1 MMIDYEQKNKRF
13 SLKELKEIPTENKKK
28 ILNSSI
34 CQDSSTLIISTE
46 RNSCMIFEFQD
57 ILNFPK
63 TLTKSKKYGIIGKK
77 VDDFIYPEKKQNK
90 KDFLISQ
97 LIFEIKPTMEEGLL
111 MAIGLGKRVNIVQIS
126 SGKSF
131 EVEHDENS
139 VCKFIQWENDLLI
152 CAFENRV
159 IKIIKNYYFPF
170 KSFKDEDKITS
181 MKIVHWQ
188 QSDLLVIGNNKKVK
202 ILDFLK
208 ISDNEFK
215 SFVISKLEGNIDI
228 IETKNQ
234 YILFCSKENKII
246 YCFHFLNNDTKP
258 KMLFEINLFNFNDLT
273 EQEIIN
279 VKLISNEGIIVILKN
294 EIYLFYIKDNKYV
307 LNSTYKNSLDNNIF
321 FSYLIYDRKKYY
333 LIYALQDKLKISE
346 IEIIQN
352 NSSNIILS
360 TPYDLELHKN
370 MIYTCI
376 NTLLN
381 RKNEFA
387 IKKLDDNSLQI
398 ETEFAWLKLEFN
410 LDNLSLNFSVLECHD
425 VVLKKKLEEEIEK
438 IKLNEEEKIN
448 DYNEYVTEKIIFLI
462 KIINSDISESYISEG
477 ESEIDKLKTEQFLYY
492 YETFRKWKEIAK
504 AKIPIK
510 NLFNDDEY
518 EFDLDNKVMKESIKN
533 LVPKWNFNFNE
544 LNIDNAFNFAN
555 SNFYSSFYDIKI
567 DKRKK
572 NKDSYEEVNNDK
584 AVIYK
589 LNKESIKIYLD
600 SIADRKKFDNENIV
614 ILVDI
619 LAQIKYYFQE
629 ISSQN
634 SINLIKI
641 YRESILEIL
650 IKLESTLN
658 FVFLFI
664 CIVPIAELIF
674 NEISK
679 RSNVSLNLKNLSLKD
694 LLDNKNR
701 GNSEN
706 NNYDKKNLKKNY
718 SKTSFSFDNDDLND
732 AISENEDKDDLFLDF
747 GSDDS
752 SAQKDNININNGN
765 NFKKDID
772 KNNKQLKLDCN
783 DNKNF
788 KEEKR
793 LSYTKYNNV
802 DIVRPT
808 KKNLTNRVGNNNLS
822 FSSNKYEKNLIES
835 LTSSFC
841 NHIIDYV
848 TFYSEELKLLN
859 VDSPDERLI
868 DFFYFAIIFYE
879 NKDIYNEICEI
890 QKKI

>member
-1 MMIDYEQKNKRF
+1 MIDYEQKNKRF

-90 KDFLISQ
+90 KDILISQ

-111 MAIGLGKRVNIVQIS
+111 MAIGLGKRVNIVHIS

-294 EIYLFYIKDNKYV
+294 DIYLFYIKDNKYV

-352 NSSNIILS
+352 NSSNIMLS

-572 NKDSYEEVNNDK
+572 NKDSYEEINNDK

-718 SKTSFSFDNDDLND
+718 SKNSFSFDNDDLND
-732 AISENEDKDDLFLDF
+732 AISENEDKDDLFL
-747 GSDDS
+747 
-752 SAQKDNININNGN
+752 I
-765 NFKKDID
+765 
-772 KNNKQLKLDCN
+772 L
-783 DNKNF
+783 
-788 KEEKR
+788 E
-793 LSYTKYNNV
+793 V
-802 DIVRPT
+802 M
-808 KKNLTNRVGNNNLS
+808 
-822 FSSNKYEKNLIES
+822 
-835 LTSSFC
+835 
-841 NHIIDYV
+841 
-848 TFYSEELKLLN
+848 
-859 VDSPDERLI
+859 
-868 DFFYFAIIFYE
+868 
-879 NKDIYNEICEI
+879 I
-890 QKKI
+890 QALKKIILILIMEIILKKI

>member
-131 EVEHDENS
+131 EVKHDENS

-307 LNSTYKNSLDNNIF
+307 LNSTYKNSL
-321 FSYLIYDRKKYY
+321 L
-333 LIYALQDKLKISE
+333 
-346 IEIIQN
+346 
-352 NSSNIILS
+352 
-360 TPYDLELHKN
+360 
-370 MIYTCI
+370 C
-376 NTLLN
+376 
-381 RKNEFA
+381 
-387 IKKLDDNSLQI
+387 
-398 ETEFAWLKLEFN
+398 
-410 LDNLSLNFSVLECHD
+410 
-425 VVLKKKLEEEIEK
+425 
-438 IKLNEEEKIN
+438 
-448 DYNEYVTEKIIFLI
+448 
-462 KIINSDISESYISEG
+462 
-477 ESEIDKLKTEQFLYY
+477 
-492 YETFRKWKEIAK
+492 
-504 AKIPIK
+504 
-510 NLFNDDEY
+510 
-518 EFDLDNKVMKESIKN
+518 
-533 LVPKWNFNFNE
+533 
-544 LNIDNAFNFAN
+544 
-555 SNFYSSFYDIKI
+555 
-567 DKRKK
+567 
-572 NKDSYEEVNNDK
+572 
-584 AVIYK
+584 
-589 LNKESIKIYLD
+589 
-600 SIADRKKFDNENIV
+600 
-614 ILVDI
+614 
-619 LAQIKYYFQE
+619 
-629 ISSQN
+629 
-634 SINLIKI
+634 
-641 YRESILEIL
+641 
-650 IKLESTLN
+650 
-658 FVFLFI
+658 
-664 CIVPIAELIF
+664 
-674 NEISK
+674 
-679 RSNVSLNLKNLSLKD
+679 
-694 LLDNKNR
+694 
-701 GNSEN
+701 
-706 NNYDKKNLKKNY
+706 
-718 SKTSFSFDNDDLND
+718 
-732 AISENEDKDDLFLDF
+732 
-747 GSDDS
+747 
-752 SAQKDNININNGN
+752 
-765 NFKKDID
+765 
-772 KNNKQLKLDCN
+772 
-783 DNKNF
+783 
-788 KEEKR
+788 
-793 LSYTKYNNV
+793 
-802 DIVRPT
+802 
-808 KKNLTNRVGNNNLS
+808 LT
-822 FSSNKYEKNLIES
+822 
-835 LTSSFC
+835 
-841 NHIIDYV
+841 
-848 TFYSEELKLLN
+848 
-859 VDSPDERLI
+859 
-868 DFFYFAIIFYE
+868 
-879 NKDIYNEICEI
+879 
-890 QKKI
+890 

>member
-1 MMIDYEQKNKRF
+1 MGNH
-13 SLKELKEIPTENKKK
+13 LK
-28 ILNSSI
+28 
-34 CQDSSTLIISTE
+34 
-46 RNSCMIFEFQD
+46 
-57 ILNFPK
+57 
-63 TLTKSKKYGIIGKK
+63 Y
-77 VDDFIYPEKKQNK
+77 
-90 KDFLISQ
+90 
-97 LIFEIKPTMEEGLL
+97 
-111 MAIGLGKRVNIVQIS
+111 
-126 SGKSF
+126 
-131 EVEHDENS
+131 DENS

-492 YETFRKWKEIAK
+492 
-504 AKIPIK
+504 
-510 NLFNDDEY
+510 
-518 EFDLDNKVMKESIKN
+518 
-533 LVPKWNFNFNE
+533 
-544 LNIDNAFNFAN
+544 
-555 SNFYSSFYDIKI
+555 
-567 DKRKK
+567 
-572 NKDSYEEVNNDK
+572 
-584 AVIYK
+584 
-589 LNKESIKIYLD
+589 
-600 SIADRKKFDNENIV
+600 
-614 ILVDI
+614 IL
-619 LAQIKYYFQE
+619 
-629 ISSQN
+629 
-634 SINLIKI
+634 
-641 YRESILEIL
+641 
-650 IKLESTLN
+650 
-658 FVFLFI
+658 
-664 CIVPIAELIF
+664 
-674 NEISK
+674 
-679 RSNVSLNLKNLSLKD
+679 
-694 LLDNKNR
+694 
-701 GNSEN
+701 
-706 NNYDKKNLKKNY
+706 
-718 SKTSFSFDNDDLND
+718 
-732 AISENEDKDDLFLDF
+732 
-747 GSDDS
+747 
-752 SAQKDNININNGN
+752 
-765 NFKKDID
+765 
-772 KNNKQLKLDCN
+772 
-783 DNKNF
+783 
-788 KEEKR
+788 
-793 LSYTKYNNV
+793 
-802 DIVRPT
+802 
-808 KKNLTNRVGNNNLS
+808 
-822 FSSNKYEKNLIES
+822 
-835 LTSSFC
+835 
-841 NHIIDYV
+841 
-848 TFYSEELKLLN
+848 
-859 VDSPDERLI
+859 
-868 DFFYFAIIFYE
+868 
-879 NKDIYNEICEI
+879 
-890 QKKI
+890 

>member
-90 KDFLISQ
+90 KDILISQ

-307 LNSTYKNSLDNNIF
+307 LNSTYKDSLDNNIF

-352 NSSNIILS
+352 NSSNIMLS

-398 ETEFAWLKLEFN
+398 ETEFAWLKLVFN

-752 SAQKDNININNGN
+752 SAQKDNININN
-765 NFKKDID
+765 
-772 KNNKQLKLDCN
+772 
-783 DNKNF
+783 
-788 KEEKR
+788 
-793 LSYTKYNNV
+793 
-802 DIVRPT
+802 
-808 KKNLTNRVGNNNLS
+808 
-822 FSSNKYEKNLIES
+822 
-835 LTSSFC
+835 
-841 NHIIDYV
+841 
-848 TFYSEELKLLN
+848 
-859 VDSPDERLI
+859 
-868 DFFYFAIIFYE
+868 
-879 NKDIYNEICEI
+879 
-890 QKKI
+890 